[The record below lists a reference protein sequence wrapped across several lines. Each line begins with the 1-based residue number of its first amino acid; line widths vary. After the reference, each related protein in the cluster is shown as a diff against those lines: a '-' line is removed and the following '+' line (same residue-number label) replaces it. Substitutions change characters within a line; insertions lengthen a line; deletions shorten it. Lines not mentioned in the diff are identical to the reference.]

1 MFLGMPTL
9 IEKSDVKDC
18 VKLCES
24 LGLDFIELNMNLPE
38 YQPDRIDVEK
48 LVDVAKKSG
57 EKYTIH
63 LDENFNPC
71 DFNAYVSKAY
81 IRTLKDT
88 FDIAKRIGANVINT
102 HLSKGVYFTMP
113 DRKIFLFE
121 KYLDSYVESVKAFR
135 DFCEKEIGGYGIKI
149 CIENTN
155 GYEDFQKKAIDILLE
170 SQAFGLTFDIG
181 HNRASGGKD
190 EDFIVEREDKL
201 RHFHIHDALLGRDH
215 LTLGAGD
222 LDIAKYLKQA
232 EDLGARAVIET
243 KTVEALRTSCEFI
256 KNL

>member
-1 MFLGMPTL
+1 MST
-9 IEKSDVKDC
+9 
-18 VKLCES
+18 S
-24 LGLDFIELNMNLPE
+24 L
-38 YQPDRIDVEK
+38 
-48 LVDVAKKSG
+48 KKSG

-102 HLSKGVYFTMP
+102 HLSKGVNFTMP

-121 KYLDSYVESVKAFR
+121 KYIDSY
-135 DFCEKEIGGYGIKI
+135 
-149 CIENTN
+149 
-155 GYEDFQKKAIDILLE
+155 
-170 SQAFGLTFDIG
+170 
-181 HNRASGGKD
+181 
-190 EDFIVEREDKL
+190 
-201 RHFHIHDALLGRDH
+201 
-215 LTLGAGD
+215 AGD